1 MMKRFNCGIISMEK
15 ALVTGGAGFIGS
27 NIVKELVARDIET
40 VVLDDL
46 FLGSKDNLSH
56 VKDDIEFIQGS
67 VLDTEKVEQAVQG
80 CDTIFHQAARSSA
93 PMHMENPREGA
104 RVNVEGFVN
113 TAEAAIAADVEK
125 IVYAS
130 TSSMYGSVEPPHRE
144 DMGEV
149 PTNLYTA
156 SKMSRERY
164 AQVYSYND
172 RIQTTGLR
180 YFAVYGPREK
190 AKQKYA
196 NVVTQFLWKM
206 MDGEQPVIWGDG
218 SQTRDFTFVEDVVKA
233 NMLAA
238 ERREQLDGEYFNIG
252 TGNDVSFSQVVEK
265 LNNALNTDIEPEHV
279 ENPRDKYVQTTRA
292 DISKAREKLGY
303 EPGYSFEEGLKETVD
318 WYR

>member
-1 MMKRFNCGIISMEK
+1 MEK

-27 NIVKELVARDIET
+27 NIVKELVDRGVET

-46 FLGSKDNLSH
+46 YLGSTDNLEE
-56 VKDDIEFIQGS
+56 VEDDIEFIEGS
-67 VLDTEKVEQAVQG
+67 VLDREKVEEAVEG
-80 CDTIFHQAARSSA
+80 CDTVFHQAARSSS
-93 PMHMENPREGA
+93 PMHQEKPLEGA

-113 TAEAAIAADVEK
+113 TAEAALDAGVEK

-130 TSSMYGSVEPPHRE
+130 TSSMYGSVEPPHSE

-172 RIQTTGLR
+172 RIETTGLR
-180 YFAVYGPREK
+180 YFSVYGPHERSK
-190 AKQKYA
+190 GKYA
-196 NVVTQFLWKM
+196 NIVTQFLWKM
-206 MDGEQPVIWGDG
+206 MNGERPVIWGDG
-218 SQTRDFTFVEDVVKA
+218 SQTRDLTFVKDIVQA

-238 ERREQLDGEYFNIG
+238 ERREELDGQYFNVG
-252 TGNDVSFSQVVEK
+252 TGRDVSFSQVVEK
-265 LNNALNTDIEPEHV
+265 LNDVLGTDIEPEHV

-292 DISKAREKLGY
+292 DISRAKNKLGY
-303 EPGYSFEEGLKETVD
+303 EPEHSFEEGLEKTVKY
-318 WYR
+318 YRNS